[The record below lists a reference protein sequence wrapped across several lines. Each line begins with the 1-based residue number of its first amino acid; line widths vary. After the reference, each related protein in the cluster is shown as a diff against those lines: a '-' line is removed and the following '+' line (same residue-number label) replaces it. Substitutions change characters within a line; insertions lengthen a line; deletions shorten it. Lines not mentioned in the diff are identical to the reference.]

1 MTTALTLAS
10 AGPIVSIKE
19 GRAFANSRDVAEFF
33 GKRHADVL
41 RSVDELVSTEPEAE
55 RNFAPSTWKDTNGR
69 LNRCFDMDQEGFT
82 LLAMGFTGPK
92 ALQFKRLYIRAFNAA
107 MEEIQALR
115 QAQAPAI
122 PQSLPEALRLAA
134 EQIERAQ
141 AAEQKVVELTPLA
154 AVGAR
159 VVSHEHS
166 LPRFVRTLPGVNT
179 MKKRPARI

>member
-1 MTTALTLAS
+1 M
-10 AGPIVSIKE
+10 
-19 GRAFANSRDVAEFF
+19 AEFF
-33 GKRHADVL
+33 EKEHRNVL
-41 RSVDELVSTEPEAE
+41 RDIDHLIGTDPEALLNFE
-55 RNFAPSTWKDTNGR
+55 RSTWKDTTGR

-141 AAEQKVVELTPLA
+141 AAEQKVEELTPLA

-159 VVSHEHS
+159 VVSHGHN
-166 LPRFVRTLPGVNT
+166 LHRFVRTLPGVNT
-179 MKKRPARI
+179 ITKRHKPVPAR